1 MVFVSCSIENPSFD
15 SQSKDTLVS
24 KSQTFGSE
32 CKLSKSF
39 LKDIVKNL
47 GIYEDVKLD
56 MFLREKQKLV
66 KVATAVKTSRQ
77 AVRKNNTLH
86 FFNHFFYIF

>member
-15 SQSKDTLVS
+15 SQSKDSLVS

-32 CKLSKSF
+32 CKLSKTV

-56 MFLREKQKLV
+56 MYLREKQKLV

-77 AVRKNNTLH
+77 SVSRNKYAYL
-86 FFNHFFYIF
+86 F